1 MIINLTKNL
10 RKAADASEKNNLYHC
25 ILFHEAAEEI
35 ERLQKKLGKTEK
47 ISRSNLFKL
56 SKPAPLALAESCL
69 SNMEGR

>member
-35 ERLQKKLGKTEK
+35 ERLQKKYK
-47 ISRSNLFKL
+47 
-56 SKPAPLALAESCL
+56 
-69 SNMEGR
+69 